1 MDTKTK
7 LKYVF
12 VEWQEQ
18 ELPTFQKRHKILD
31 IDKPHIEDILGV
43 RRSGKTFFM
52 YQLISQLI
60 DSGIPRTNI
69 VYINLDDERLL
80 PLNGD
85 ELRLLVDTYKEFYEI
100 SEKHKLYLFLDEIQN
115 MPAWEKW
122 IKSTYDR
129 ERHIKIVISGSN
141 ASLLSS
147 DLSTLLTGRHLTTR
161 MFPFSFSEFLDFHN
175 ISVDPKTL
183 QFSKMNIEIK
193 KQFNEY
199 LENGGFPEV
208 IFYPSIKH
216 RELLQ
221 SYFEDI
227 IHKDIISRHNLRNT
241 QTMKQLS
248 IFCIS
253 NIAKPYSFNSL
264 RKTFADYATLSTDV
278 IINYLSYLEDAF
290 LLFSLKHYD
299 YSLKKQINKP
309 KKLYCIDTGMVNAV
323 SFRFS
328 NNIGQLYE
336 NLVFLQLLRSN
347 NEIYYWQDDK
357 GLEVDFVIKEGL
369 KANRFIQVCS
379 DISDADTRSREI
391 KGLISGLEF
400 FDVPEG
406 TIITSDQFEEETIN
420 GKKIR
425 YVPLWYWLLET
436 EANTVISSPIWPNIP
451 CRNSGP

>member
-1 MDTKTK
+1 MDTKAK

-12 VEWQEQ
+12 VEWQEC
-18 ELPTFQKRHKILD
+18 ELPKFHMRHKTLRLD
-31 IDKPHIEDILGV
+31 SPHVADILGV
-43 RRSGKTFFM
+43 RRCGKTYFM
-52 YQLISQLI
+52 YQLISSLI
-60 DSGIPRTNI
+60 ESGTPRTNI
-69 VYINLDDERLL
+69 LYINLDDDRLL

-85 ELRLLVDTYKEFYEI
+85 ELRLLVDTYREFYEV
-100 SEKHKLYLFLDEIQN
+100 SPKHKLYLFLDEIQN
-115 MPAWEKW
+115 IPDWEKW

-129 ERHIKIVISGSN
+129 ELHIKIVISGSN

-147 DLSTLLTGRHLTTR
+147 DLSTLLTGRHLTSR
-161 MFPFSFSEFLDFHN
+161 MFPFSFAEFLEAHEVKLDLKN
-175 ISVDPKTL
+175 LPY
-183 QFSKMNIEIK
+183 SKKNIEIK

-199 LENGGFPEV
+199 LEKGGFPEV

-216 RELLQ
+216 MELMQ

-227 IHKDIISRHNLRNT
+227 IHKDIISRHNLRSA
-241 QTMKQLS
+241 QALKQLS

-253 NIAKPYSFNSL
+253 NIAKAYTFNSL
-264 RKTFADYATLSTDV
+264 KKIFSNYVTLSTDV

-290 LLFSLKHYD
+290 LLFSIKHYD

-309 KKLYCIDTGMVNAV
+309 RKLYCIDTGMVNAV

-347 NEIYYWQDDK
+347 REIYYWQNDK

-369 KANRFIQVCS
+369 KASCLIQVCS
-379 DISDADTRSREI
+379 DISDTDTRAREVN
-391 KGLISGLEF
+391 GLVSGLKYF
-400 FDVPEG
+400 NIPEG
-406 TIITSDQFEEETIN
+406 TVITSDLFDEEKVD
-420 GKKIR
+420 GKRIR

-436 EANTVISSPIWPNIP
+436 EET
-451 CRNSGP
+451 